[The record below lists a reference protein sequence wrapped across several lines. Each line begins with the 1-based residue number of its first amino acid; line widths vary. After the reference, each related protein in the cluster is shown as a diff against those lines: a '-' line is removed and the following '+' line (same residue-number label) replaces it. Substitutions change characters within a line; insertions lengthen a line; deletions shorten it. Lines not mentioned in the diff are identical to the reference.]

1 MSSRVDDLLVSAA
14 NSLKAG
20 GIPLSHPWLVENEVT
35 FNEAMD
41 VAECMASAIH
51 VYRAAL
57 DIALHETR
65 IDAKEDRN
73 LAEIVTSMTLRQA
86 GVMGALVEG
95 ARLEGDAQQMAA
107 NSGEEDPDDPWNRP
121 EAAERAARA

>member
-1 MSSRVDDLLVSAA
+1 MSRIDDLLVSAA
-14 NSLKAG
+14 NSLKDG
-20 GIPLSHPWLVENEVT
+20 GIPLSQPWLVANEVT

-65 IDAKEDRN
+65 LDAKEDRN
-73 LAEIVTSMTLRQA
+73 LAEIVASMTLRQV

-95 ARLEGDAQQMAA
+95 ARLEEEAQQMTV
-107 NSGEEDPDDPWNRP
+107 NSGEEDPDDPWNPP
-121 EAAERAARA
+121 EAAERVARA